1 MKSCPTCNRQYE
13 DETIRFCLDDGS
25 PLIEQPAPT
34 RLGSNADA
42 TLHLPGPTQRIPEAR
57 FTQPSTMTSVG
68 FQPSPGAAEEV
79 PAERSG
85 GSNRALVWIIVALI
99 IGASG
104 IAIALIISR
113 GRSTETASTLPTP
126 TPIAAAT
133 QTTGASES
141 ASPEAKS
148 ATPNQVNEQTGKPTP
163 PAKATPPGRPTP
175 EAGAATPEPP
185 RRPTTISGG
194 VLNGKATYLA
204 KPAYPAIAKAA
215 NASGT
220 VNVQV
225 TVDEQG
231 NVITASAV
239 SGHPLLRQAAVSAAR
254 SSKFSPT
261 MLSGQP
267 VKVTGVIIYN
277 FQTQ

>member
-1 MKSCPTCNRQYE
+1 MK
-13 DETIRFCLDDGS
+13 FCLDDGS
-25 PLIEQPAPT
+25 ALIEQPAPT
-34 RLGSNADA
+34 RLGSNAEA
-42 TLHLPGPTQRIPEAR
+42 TLHLPGPTQRIPEGR

-68 FQPSPGAAEEV
+68 FQPSPGAAAEV
-79 PAERSG
+79 PAERTG
-85 GSNRALVWIIVALI
+85 GSNRALLWIIVALI
-99 IGASG
+99 IGGSG

-126 TPIAAAT
+126 TPIAEAT
-133 QTTGASES
+133 QTGGASES
-141 ASPEAKS
+141 PSPEARL
-148 ATPNQVNEQTGKPTP
+148 ATPNLSTQVNEQTGRPTP
-163 PAKATPPGRPTP
+163 PPKATLPARPTP
-175 EAGAATPEPP
+175 EAVAATPEPP

-204 KPAYPAIAKAA
+204 KPAYPAVAKAA
-215 NASGT
+215 NASGA

-231 NVITASAV
+231 NVTAASAV
-239 SGHPLLRQAAVSAAR
+239 SGHPLLRQAAVNAAR

-267 VKVTGVIIYN
+267 VKVTGVIVYN
-277 FQTQ
+277 FQAQQ

>member
-1 MKSCPTCNRQYE
+1 MKSCPTCQRQFQ
-13 DETIRFCLDDGS
+13 DETIKFCLEDGS
-25 PLIEQPAPT
+25 LLIEQPAPT

-42 TLHLPGPTQRIPEAR
+42 TLHLPGPTQQIPEAR

-68 FQPSPGAAEEV
+68 FQPSPGAAAEV
-79 PAERSG
+79 PAERSA

-113 GRSTETASTLPTP
+113 GRPTETASTLPTP

-141 ASPEAKS
+141 TSPEAKS
-148 ATPNQVNEQTGKPTP
+148 TTPNQVNEQTGKPTP
-163 PAKATPPGRPTP
+163 PAKATLPGRPTP
-175 EAGAATPEPP
+175 ETVAATPEP

-215 NASGT
+215 NASGA

-225 TVDEQG
+225 TVDERG

-277 FQTQ
+277 FQSQ

>member
-1 MKSCPTCNRQYE
+1 MK
-13 DETIRFCLDDGS
+13 FCLDDGS
-25 PLIEQPAPT
+25 ALITQPAPT
-34 RLGSNADA
+34 RLGSDAGA
-42 TLHLPGPTQRIPEAR
+42 TLRMPAPTERIPEAR

-68 FQPSPGAAEEV
+68 FQPQHGAVSEV
-79 PAERSG
+79 PLERG
-85 GSNRALVWIIVALI
+85 GGTSRALVWIIVALI
-99 IGASG
+99 IGGSG

-113 GRSTETASTLPTP
+113 GRTTETASTLPTP
-126 TPIAAAT
+126 TPVAAAT
-133 QTTGASES
+133 QTNESVTSEGKSPTPNLS
-141 ASPEAKS
+141 AAVTQQTEK
-148 ATPNQVNEQTGKPTP
+148 ATPLP
-163 PAKATPPGRPTP
+163 KATPPVRPTP
-175 EAGAATPEPP
+175 GADAATP

-194 VLNGKATYLA
+194 VLNGKATYLP

-231 NVITASAV
+231 NVVSASAV
-239 SGHPLLRQAAVSAAR
+239 SGHPLLRQAAVNAAR

-261 MLSGQP
+261 MLGGQP

-277 FQTQ
+277 FQSQ